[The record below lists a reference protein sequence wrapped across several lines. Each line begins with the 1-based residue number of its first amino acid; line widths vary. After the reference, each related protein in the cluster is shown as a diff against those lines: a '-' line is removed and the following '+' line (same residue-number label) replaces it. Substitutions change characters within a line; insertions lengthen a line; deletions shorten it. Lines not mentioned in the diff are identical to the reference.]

1 MAHYD
6 LLNLGK
12 LMVYPFWEV
21 KMNAEKI
28 VANLIAFGNCC
39 KACQVQI
46 KLSKP
51 SRFLILG
58 LFVLSG
64 LI

>member
-21 KMNAEKI
+21 KMNAAKI

-39 KACQVQI
+39 NAAHTSEN
-46 KLSKP
+46 LW
-51 SRFLILG
+51 
-58 LFVLSG
+58 
-64 LI
+64 